1 MPVTINEAIDVMPH
15 RREPDGS
22 ATPLRVATDAGLV
35 AYVNDSPEAGFSG
48 STAAEA
54 LDELF
59 RRLKALEG

>member
-1 MPVTINEAIDVMPH
+1 MPH